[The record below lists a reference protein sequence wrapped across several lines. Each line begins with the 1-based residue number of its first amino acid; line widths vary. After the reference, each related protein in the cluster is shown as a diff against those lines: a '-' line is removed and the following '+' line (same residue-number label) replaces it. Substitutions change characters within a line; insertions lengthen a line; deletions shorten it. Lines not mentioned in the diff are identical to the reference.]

1 VHEKRMEIQTL
12 RLSIREEE
20 INALVTELAPADPL
34 IENLRVRLTPEG
46 VVVLGEYPAMLM
58 KMAFETLWEVRGN
71 GSVVEARLAC
81 VKVSGLPAR
90 MLRGVLLKTIRDKIS
105 HQPGVQVEEE
115 SIQLDLSQ
123 HPALQKL
130 RLKMNLTGVYCAP
143 EELVIEVGG

>member
-1 VHEKRMEIQTL
+1 MEIQTL